1 VFLATGEVKAAA
13 ARELGISASTVTER
27 IRRHLARAAQDDAAT
42 QAEATEQDAASQAE
56 AAGVATEPEAETE
69 AADAQG
75 RDGHEHAAEAGD
87 PQAPGAEAA
96 PAKPE
101 KEYVTEC
108 VDCGFKFSRP
118 QARKTCQSAKACKRR
133 QDEKAAAAA
142 AE

>member
-1 VFLATGEVKAAA
+1 MTATTDTVPQAALDAETYRVFLATGEVKAAA

-27 IRRHLARAAQDDAAT
+27 IRRHLARAAQDD
-42 QAEATEQDAASQAE
+42 
-56 AAGVATEPEAETE
+56 
-69 AADAQG
+69 
-75 RDGHEHAAEAGD
+75 AAEAGD